1 MKRRDFLRI
10 GAGSMAS
17 TVAGSIGLVTWTPR
31 AHALTIAKTFYI
43 LQGNIAQP
51 DGVSV
56 HFKGFS
62 DTTSSLRVPATS
74 FIVQEGDTV
83 SITVSNTLSTP
94 HSWVINGVFDSGTIS
109 GGQTK
114 TFSFPA
120 PKAGS
125 YFFYDKLNA
134 PYNRLVGL
142 HGAMAVMPAG
152 SANTLY
158 SGSPT
163 FRKQLFWIFNDI
175 DPVWHDRIRQGLTP
189 TTTFV
194 PRYFTLNGKSSRPP
208 GATGYTDPNINSM
221 YDPATAIEGYIG
233 DRTLIRIF
241 NAGQCTHSMHWHA
254 NHVEWLTENGSKRP
268 SIWLKDVV
276 RLDNNMG
283 RTDVIFPFDPPP
295 DAYPPVTMGHYVMH
309 LHDEQTQ
316 TAGGGLY
323 QFGAQ
328 AGIKFK

>member
-1 MKRRDFLRI
+1 MKRRDFLKA
-10 GAGSMAS
+10 GAGTFAGAVAS
-17 TVAGSIGLVTWTPR
+17 SVGLVSWSPR
-31 AHALTIAKTFYI
+31 AEAITVSKTFYI
-43 LQGNIAQP
+43 TQGNITQP

-56 HFKGFS
+56 YFRGFS
-62 DTTSSLRVPATS
+62 DTNAALRVPAQS

-83 SITVSNTLSTP
+83 SITITNTLNTS
-94 HSWVINGVFDSGTIS
+94 HSWVIAGVVDSGTIA

-114 TFSFPA
+114 TFSFTA
-120 PKAGS
+120 PQAGS
-125 YFFYDKLNA
+125 YLFYDKLNA

-152 SANTLY
+152 SSTTLY

-163 FRKQLFWIFNDI
+163 FKKQLFWIFNDI
-175 DPVWHDRIRQGLTP
+175 DPVWHDRVRQNLVP
-189 TTTFV
+189 NTTFM

-208 GATGYTDPNINSM
+208 GATGYSDPNINSM
-221 YDPATAIEGYIG
+221 YDPLTTIEGYIG

-254 NHVEWLTENGSKRP
+254 NHVEWLTENGVKRP
-268 SIWLKDVV
+268 TIWKKDVV
-276 RLDNNMG
+276 KLDNNMG
-283 RTDVIFPFDPPP
+283 RNDVIFPFAPPP
-295 DAYPPVTMGHYVMH
+295 DAYPPVTTGHYVMH

-316 TAGGGLY
+316 TAGGGMY